1 MNNSEYLQIYLFKY
15 NWINF
20 FFIVS
25 RLEIGSEKELYLLD
39 IQLGLILETCT
50 CTSEGILLV
59 KCSFAFVTS
68 LSSLVNLILLLKLWN
83 VGNLNSLLARVSF
96 NVGLPQEFLFAEPIL
111 SFLAQAPQNN
121 HKHLL
126 FYWIHVWFLVV
137 T

>member
-1 MNNSEYLQIYLFKY
+1 MNNSEYLKIYLFKY

-68 LSSLVNLILLLKLWN
+68 LSSLVNLARLLKLSN
-83 VGNLNSLLARVSF
+83 ADNFNFRQAKVSSDVVLLR
-96 NVGLPQEFLFAEPIL
+96 EFLFAGPAL
-111 SFLAQAPQNN
+111 NFLARAPRNN

-126 FYWIHVWFLVV
+126 FYRIHVLSLEV